1 MIDKKLTC
9 EYCHAMANSPLWLH
23 NGIKERTF
31 KTEQALASH
40 YRIHDELYCPLC
52 SKYRGAPN
60 YACNSH
66 FM

>member
-1 MIDKKLTC
+1 
-9 EYCHAMANSPLWLH
+9 MANSPLWLH